1 MGCQEGKAYRAVL
14 LEGDS
19 CFSVLALLLAF
30 TTQPRKKSNHKG
42 DESTYDIVRRMSSP
56 RAWDVAFVPFPEDF
70 APLPSQAENWL
81 GMPCQLE
88 FSPSFFFA
96 RVWALC
102 APRGTSHRVEFRWG
116 VRGMSL
122 TIKTSST
129 EPNTKNQQTN
139 QKQPTSRTKG
149 QAQVRT
155 SLKEQK
161 VQIRGPTQW

>member
-88 FSPSFFFA
+88 FSPSFFLHGYG
-96 RVWALC
+96 RYVC
-102 APRGTSHRVEFRWG
+102 RE
-116 VRGMSL
+116 
-122 TIKTSST
+122 
-129 EPNTKNQQTN
+129 
-139 QKQPTSRTKG
+139 
-149 QAQVRT
+149 AQVT
-155 SLKEQK
+155 ESNSDGGY
-161 VQIRGPTQW
+161 VG